1 MPVAVNCWV
10 FPAGTDGLAGVT
22 AMETSVGA
30 VTVRVVDPEMLPEVA
45 EIVDDPALSAE
56 ARPPEAIVAV
66 AVLEEAQVT
75 LLVRFCV
82 LLLE

>member
-1 MPVAVNCWV
+1 MNCRV

-22 AMETSVGA
+22 AMETSLAA
-30 VTVRVVDPEMLPEVA
+30 VTVRVVDPEILPEVA

-56 ARPPEAIVAV
+56 ARPPEVIVAV

-75 LLVRFCV
+75 LLVRFWV
-82 LLLE
+82 LLSE